1 MFYQDEYTRPLLEN
15 LMPWKEP
22 GKGDKDPWKSGGE
35 QPPDL
40 EEIFK
45 NVSGRLQSIFGGGSG
60 KSNGTTKGGY
70 AGSGGAFSLILLLII
85 FWVGW
90 DSVHIIDEAENGVVL
105 RFGKYSRMLQPGFN
119 LTLPRPFETL
129 TKVNI
134 NNVRVVEDRGHM
146 LTGDENLVEFVYKV
160 QYRINNAQHFLFNV
174 RDPELTLRQ
183 AAESAL
189 RESVG
194 TNTLDAI
201 LEGTARTKVRI
212 ETQRVLQETLD
223 LYGAGLQVTEFN
235 LVDVNVPMQVRESY
249 SDVIRARED
258 RERFKEEARVH
269 ANSVIPGARGTAAR
283 IEQEAAGYRAATIA
297 LAEGE
302 ASRFLQVLAEYQLAP
317 AITRKRMY
325 LETMENV
332 MMRNKKVFLDI
343 ESSGNILYLPLDQ
356 AANGVNPSRI
366 VPPIN
371 PTGTTGVDSPGGSG
385 TTRGKSRE
393 GRR

>member
-1 MFYQDEYTRPLLEN
+1 
-15 LMPWKEP
+15 MPWKEP
-22 GKGDKDPWKSGGE
+22 GKGDKDPWKSGDQ

-45 NVSGRLQSIFGGGSG
+45 NVSGRLQGIFGGGSG
-60 KSNGTTKGGY
+60 KSNGSEEGSGGSR
-70 AGSGGAFSLILLLII
+70 GSGGAFSLVLLLII

-90 DSVHIIDEAENGVVL
+90 DAVHVVDQAEQGVVL
-105 RFGKYSRMLQPGFN
+105 RFGKYSRTLDPGFN
-119 LTLPRPFETL
+119 ITLPRPFETL
-129 TKVNI
+129 SKVNVS
-134 NNVRVVEDRGHM
+134 NVRVVEDRGHM
-146 LTGDENLVEFVYKV
+146 LTQDENLVEFVYKV
-160 QYRINNAQHFLFNV
+160 QYRINNAQNFLFRV

-194 TNTLDAI
+194 TNGLDAI

-223 LYGAGLQVTEFN
+223 LYETGLQVTEFN
-235 LVDVNVPMQVRESY
+235 LVDVNVPLQVRESY

-283 IEQEAAGYRAATIA
+283 IEQEAAGYKASTVAQA
-297 LAEGE
+297 VGE
-302 ASRFLQVLAEYQLAP
+302 ADRFSLVLTEYLIAP
-317 AITRKRMY
+317 EVTRKRLY
-325 LETMENV
+325 LETMESV
-332 MMRNKKVFLDI
+332 LGRNKKVFLDVD
-343 ESSGNILYLPLDQ
+343 SSGNILYLPLDGAVGSG
-356 AANGVNPSRI
+356 AANI
-366 VPPIN
+366 MPPIKSPDN
-371 PTGTTGVDSPGGSG
+371 SRAGNHEPSSEGRDSG
-385 TTRGKSRE
+385 RE